1 MAAAS
6 GWTPRRMAARS
17 SPSPFHWH
25 QPTLLRRLVMTEDR
39 QQRKPYVEEYAGA
52 SQGGG
57 PGKDAVARSRR
68 RAVRA
73 ADRAQKR
80 TGGRAVRSSST
91 TTMAS
96 SGAGRS
102 ISKDIG
108 YGALEP
114 AIDFV
119 RAVK

>member
-39 QQRKPYVEEYAGA
+39 QQRQPYVEEYAGA

-80 TGGRAVRSSST
+80 TGAERCDRAAS
-91 TTMAS
+91 TMAS

-102 ISKDIG
+102 ISKDI
-108 YGALEP
+108 
-114 AIDFV
+114 
-119 RAVK
+119 